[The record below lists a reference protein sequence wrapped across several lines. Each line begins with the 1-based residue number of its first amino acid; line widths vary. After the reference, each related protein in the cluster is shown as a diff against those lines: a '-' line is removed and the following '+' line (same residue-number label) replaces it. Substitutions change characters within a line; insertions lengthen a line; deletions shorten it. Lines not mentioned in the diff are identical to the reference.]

1 MTARTADTLIDIMLS
16 RAAEHPDDIA
26 YRFHRF
32 GAGETQDVV
41 MDALARSA
49 RAIAETLSRR
59 GLAGERVILALPH
72 GPDFIRA
79 FYGCLAAGAVAV
91 PVPMLKPGKEDRRFE
106 AVLKDA
112 RPALV
117 LVDQAAVDQA
127 RSVVDKVTQDG
138 GARADVAT
146 VDQIEGDPTAWKR
159 PHLGAD
165 TLAILQYT
173 SGSTGDPKGVMIT
186 HGNFVANAR
195 LIQSALRVTASS
207 TGVLWLPFYH
217 DMGLVGGVVM
227 PMYAGATVDLMSP
240 QDFLRA
246 PIRWLEAL
254 AERKATITAAPNFA
268 LELCCDLASAET
280 LEGLDLSHLGCL
292 LTGSEPV
299 NANTV
304 ERFMATFG
312 PYGFRRDA
320 VLPAYG
326 LAEATLLATGTLR
339 DRVGPTIRAFDGKA
353 LEGGRPTAAQGNA
366 PARRLVGNGAPETR
380 VRIAEPET
388 GRPLGDGEI
397 GEIWL
402 TGESIAKGYFG
413 RPELSSHAFGAR
425 LLGEPDSGPF
435 YRTGDLGFVE
445 GDDLFVTG
453 RIKDLVIL
461 RGRNIHPQDVEE
473 SATRNEPRLWTGGS
487 AAFGVDRG
495 AGEELILIV
504 EAGRSSVS
512 ALKDETSGAA
522 LAADLV
528 ARIVEAHEVM
538 PAEIA
543 IVRPGRIPRTT
554 SGKIRRSAA
563 REEWQASGFAAG
575 LIHRWTRP
583 EGDGASAFAGPVIG
597 ECLTRQDVEAWLI
610 ARLAHH
616 CGRPPHQI
624 ALDEPFASYG
634 LDSRMAI
641 EMISAINGL
650 NIGKSVEPTDL
661 YDHPTIERLLDHMFA
676 QTAESDR
683 PAETVADK
691 DAPRDLEQEAA
702 ALRALLDA

>member
-1 MTARTADTLIDIMLS
+1 MTARTAETLLDIMLS
-16 RAAEHPDDIA
+16 RAAEHPTDIA

-32 GAGETQDVV
+32 GASETQDVL
-41 MDALARSA
+41 MDDLARSA
-49 RAIAETLSRR
+49 RAIAETLTRR
-59 GLAGERVILALPH
+59 GLSGERVILALPH

-117 LVDQAAVDQA
+117 VVDQAALEQA
-127 RSVVDKVTQDG
+127 RSVVDRVTQDG
-138 GARADVAT
+138 GASAQVAT
-146 VDQIEGDPTAWKR
+146 VDQSEGDAAGWQR
-159 PHLGAD
+159 PDVSAD

-186 HGNFVANAR
+186 HGNFVANAK

-268 LELCCDLASAET
+268 LELCCDLASPEA
-280 LEGLDLSHLGCL
+280 LAGLDLSHLSCL

-304 ERFMATFG
+304 ERFIATFG
-312 PYGFRRDA
+312 SYGFRRDA

-339 DRVGPTIRAFDGKA
+339 DKVGPTIRAFDGKA
-353 LEGGRPTAAQGNA
+353 LESGHPAAAQGNA
-366 PARRLVGNGAPETR
+366 PSRRLVGNGAPETR

-388 GRPLGDGEI
+388 GRPLGEGEI

-413 RPELSSHAFGAR
+413 RPELSSHGFGAR
-425 LLGEPDSGPF
+425 LLGEPEAGPF

-453 RIKDLVIL
+453 RIKDLVII

-512 ALKDETSGAA
+512 ALKDEASGSA

-563 REEWQASGFAAG
+563 REEWRESGFAAG

-583 EGDGASAFAGPVIG
+583 EGDAAGAFAGPVIG
-597 ECLTRQDVEAWLI
+597 ECLTRQDVEAWLL

-616 CGRPPHQI
+616 SGRPPHQI

-634 LDSRMAI
+634 LDSRTAI
-641 EMISAINGL
+641 EMITAINGL
-650 NIGKSVEPTDL
+650 NIARTVEPTDL
-661 YDHPTIERLLDHMFA
+661 YDHPTIERLLDHMFDPEAA
-676 QTAESDR
+676 Q
-683 PAETVADK
+683 PAETKTDETS
-691 DAPRDLEQEAA
+691 DLETEAA